1 MLQKC
6 DNYCRAVRR
15 LAEAL
20 ADWAEQ
26 PSSSV
31 IRDGVIQ
38 RFEFT
43 FELSWKSLRAYMQDQ
58 GADTSAIV
66 FSKQVFKAA
75 YAAGLIG
82 DEQAWL
88 DMLDARNITSHVYD
102 DAQADRVA
110 FSIRDSFMGPFTA
123 LADLYREE

>member
-6 DNYCRAVRR
+6 ENFCNAVAR
-15 LAEAL
+15 LREAL
-20 ADWAEQ
+20 AAWAEQ
-26 PSSSV
+26 PESSV

-58 GADTSAIV
+58 GADTSATV
-66 FSKQVFKAA
+66 FSKQVFRAA

-102 DAQADRVA
+102 DAQADSVA
-110 FSIRDSFMGPFTA
+110 SSIRDSFMTPLIT
-123 LADLYREE
+123 LADFYRSE

>member
-6 DNYCRAVRR
+6 ENFCHAVDR
-15 LAEAL
+15 LGEAL
-20 ADWAEQ
+20 AAWAAQ

-66 FSKQVFKAA
+66 FSKQVFRSA
-75 YAAGLIG
+75 YAAGLIQ

-102 DAQADRVA
+102 DAQADAVA
-110 FSIRDSFMGPFTA
+110 SAIRDSFMEPLSA
-123 LADLYREE
+123 LAAFYREA